1 MSDRIS
7 LAFCSFQL
15 LLLLNHEDLSL
26 LDSVSAEGGLVLNIR
41 GYNSSPAPAGLP
53 RPVPLPPGGG
63 VEEGGAAGGGEGV
76 SQSVQHLHLLL
87 HQPPPPG

>member
-1 MSDRIS
+1 M
-7 LAFCSFQL
+7 FQL

-26 LDSVSAEGGLVLNIR
+26 LDSVSAEGGLVLHIR

-63 VEEGGAAGGGEGV
+63 VEEGGAAGGGAGV
-76 SQSVQHLHLLL
+76 SQSV
-87 HQPPPPG
+87 